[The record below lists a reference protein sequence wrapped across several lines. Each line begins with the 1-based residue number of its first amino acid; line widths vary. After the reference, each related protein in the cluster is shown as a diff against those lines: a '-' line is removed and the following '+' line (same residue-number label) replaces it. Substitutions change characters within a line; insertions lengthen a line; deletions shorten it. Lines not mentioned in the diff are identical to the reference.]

1 MSFEQHVEH
10 HGQWRQSIIGRLE
23 AAQHLM
29 REHELL
35 DPSLV
40 QRMERLLQLL
50 NEDRLVV
57 AVVGEFSRGKSE
69 LINALLYC
77 GKAQR
82 VVPAS
87 VGRTTMCPVEI
98 AHVSNAP
105 SSLRLLPVET
115 RQSPWTIA
123 RWRQDPSA
131 WHTQPLDPDRPD
143 DMVQAMRAVSE
154 VKQVTVD
161 EARVL
166 GFVGAD
172 EAQAAGSAAASIE
185 IPRWR
190 HAVLQM
196 EHPLLEQGLVVLDTP
211 GLNAVGVEP
220 ELTMGLLPQAH
231 AVLFVLG
238 ADTGVTRSDL
248 DVWQQ
253 HLQVLVGAD
262 RSVMVVL
269 NKIDTL
275 CDGLAAPADWA
286 VQIERQQTQVAQT
299 LGVERHQVLAVSA
312 REALVGK
319 ARNDEAML
327 QSSRFAELE
336 RALGQEMVHRK
347 RSILL
352 AQLRREMSVLF
363 QEASRVIHAR
373 QREMID
379 HLLELQG
386 LEGKNARLLQQM
398 RWRLGQEQDGLDVCL
413 ARMQQVRE
421 QQQVRLREFFSRV
434 GPIRLRT
441 VMNELMTALADPGL
455 RWDLKTI
462 YHKAFGRLRAD
473 VEMAS
478 RELSDMHAE
487 LVGQARALNVE
498 QGLSLLLVAPP
509 DLNGF
514 VRHLSQIQNSHAQ
527 YLGWSAFVQRLQ
539 SGFGVR
545 VGHTLMS
552 RLQSMFDTLLGD
564 IEQWHKANLEQMES
578 QIKGRRHHYA
588 KRLDAMAK
596 VQQAAGELDLRVSD
610 LKTQHAAL
618 DALHEQLLQLQRQ
631 CLPAPLAVAIGVG
644 VGDVVHG

>member
-1 MSFEQHVEH
+1 
-10 HGQWRQSIIGRLE
+10 
-23 AAQHLM
+23 
-29 REHELL
+29 
-35 DPSLV
+35 
-40 QRMERLLQLL
+40 
-50 NEDRLVV
+50 
-57 AVVGEFSRGKSE
+57 
-69 LINALLYC
+69 
-77 GKAQR
+77 
-82 VVPAS
+82 
-87 VGRTTMCPVEI
+87 
-98 AHVSNAP
+98 
-105 SSLRLLPVET
+105 
-115 RQSPWTIA
+115 
-123 RWRQDPSA
+123 
-131 WHTQPLDPDRPD
+131 
-143 DMVQAMRAVSE
+143 
-154 VKQVTVD
+154 
-161 EARVL
+161 
-166 GFVGAD
+166 
-172 EAQAAGSAAASIE
+172 
-185 IPRWR
+185 
-190 HAVLQM
+190 
-196 EHPLLEQGLVVLDTP
+196 
-211 GLNAVGVEP
+211 
-220 ELTMGLLPQAH
+220 MGLLPQAH

-253 HLQVLVGAD
+253 HLQVLVGAE

-286 VQIERQQTQVAQT
+286 VQIDRQQTQVAQT

-327 QSSRFAELE
+327 QSSRFADLE

-421 QQQVRLREFFSRV
+421 QQQSRLREFFSRV

-441 VMNELMTALADPGL
+441 VMNELMAALADPGL

-478 RELSDMHAE
+478 RELNDMHAE

-498 QGLSLLLVAPP
+498 QGLSLLLVEPP

-514 VRHLSQIQNSHAQ
+514 VRQLSQIQNSHAQ

-539 SGFGVR
+539 SGFGAR

-588 KRLDAMAK
+588 KRMDAMTK
-596 VQQAAGELDLRVSD
+596 VQQAAGQLDQKVSD
-610 LKTQHAAL
+610 LKAQHAAL
-618 DALHEQLLQLQRQ
+618 DLLHEQLLQLQRQ
-631 CLPAPLAVAIGVG
+631 CLPAPVSVPSGVE
-644 VGDVVHG
+644 DLVHG